1 MRTIA
6 ITEMATRE
14 ADRVPPTTKAQSL
27 VESFHVVTF
36 TTNEEVAFFPESHNG
51 ALDSVVRSFYNSTN
65 GDATDSTPYRSE
77 GPFCV
82 IYYFSVMAYR
92 GHLDGRSV
100 QAPGL
105 MRDGSFPG
113 SATTL
118 EILEN
123 KLSMQTAE
131 AEKLIR
137 ENQRLASSHVV
148 LRQDIIDTEK
158 EMQMIRAHL
167 GNVQTETD
175 MHIRDLVERM
185 RLMEADI
192 QTGDSVKQELHHVHM
207 EAKRLIAERQML
219 TVEIDKV
226 NKDLHKL
233 SGDNKNLPELLVE
246 LDGLHKEHHSL
257 RSAFEYEKNTNIKQV
272 EQMRTMEMNLVTMT
286 KEADKLR
293 ADVANAEKRAQAAQ
307 AAAQAVASQQ
317 GATQAGAYQ
326 QGTTQAGAYQQGTTQ
341 AGAYQHGTTQ
351 AGAYQHGTSQAGA
364 YQQGTTQAGAYHQ
377 GSTQAGA
384 YTYPTA
390 YDAATAYQMH
400 AAQASAYAGYPGYP
414 VAGYTQAAL
423 PSYPGAYAAP
433 QYPVSSGVATDAAS
447 MYGATS
453 NAGYPAGIAQSNS
466 GAANAGQA
474 PAPYPGAYD
483 PTRAGQR

>member
-1 MRTIA
+1 
-6 ITEMATRE
+6 
-14 ADRVPPTTKAQSL
+14 
-27 VESFHVVTF
+27 
-36 TTNEEVAFFPESHNG
+36 
-51 ALDSVVRSFYNSTN
+51 
-65 GDATDSTPYRSE
+65 
-77 GPFCV
+77 
-82 IYYFSVMAYR
+82 MAYR
-92 GHLDGRSV
+92 GHLDGWSV
-100 QAPGL
+100 QGPGL

-123 KLSMQTAE
+123 KLAMQTAE

-293 ADVANAEKRAQAAQ
+293 ADVANAEKRAQAAHAA
-307 AAAQAVASQQ
+307 AAAQAVAS
-317 GATQAGAYQ
+317 Q

-341 AGAYQHGTTQ
+341 AGMYQQ
-351 AGAYQHGTSQAGA
+351 GTSQAV
-364 YQQGTTQAGAYHQ
+364 AYHQ

-433 QYPVSSGVATDAAS
+433 QYPISSGVATDAAS
-447 MYGATS
+447 MYGAPS
-453 NAGYPAGIAQSNS
+453 SAGYPTGIAQSSS

-483 PTRAGQR
+483 PTRTGQR